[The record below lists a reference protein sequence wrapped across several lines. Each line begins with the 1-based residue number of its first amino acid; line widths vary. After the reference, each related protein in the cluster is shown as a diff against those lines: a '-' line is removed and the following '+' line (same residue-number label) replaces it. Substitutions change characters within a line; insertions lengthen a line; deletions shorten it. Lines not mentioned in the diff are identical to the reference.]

1 MDEKRLFVSGSS
13 RDVLAARAVLSTLP
27 GIDAVDPQPDGHTL
41 HLQKSARLTDLA
53 VLTALERAGVS
64 GASILP

>member
-1 MDEKRLFVSGSS
+1 MKL
-13 RDVLAARAVLSTLP
+13 LAARAVLSTLP